1 MMERSTSLAARVPAR
16 LLPSAGGGSGAAS
29 SSYDSSTLGSSD
41 SMGSLDSEL
50 QGLQMAP
57 VSHKKYGRSACTPH
71 RGQPPAAAARGKPGS
86 SSSSSSSSS
95 SGGRC
100 LATTIALQA
109 DTAGQQS
116 APAEAH
122 PAAPVQRVGS
132 RRPSQAGSAGAAPAA
147 PLSSSAG
154 GACTTHSRSASL
166 DSYADEGFEAEEWD
180 AKEQASDE
188 KEMKGSQRATG
199 SSSAAGAAAASQG
212 KGGSARHGA
221 SRHGASS
228 PPSTSSTTKPPCRT
242 TFRLGYLSST
252 AATEGKRSGGGGG
265 GQASAPSS
273 RPGSASPATKHQQL
287 VAR

>member
-86 SSSSSSSSS
+86 SSSN
-95 SGGRC
+95 GGRC
-100 LATTIALQA
+100 LATTITLQA

-132 RRPSQAGSAGAAPAA
+132 RRPSQAGSA
-147 PLSSSAG
+147 
-154 GACTTHSRSASL
+154 
-166 DSYADEGFEAEEWD
+166 
-180 AKEQASDE
+180 
-188 KEMKGSQRATG
+188 
-199 SSSAAGAAAASQG
+199 
-212 KGGSARHGA
+212 
-221 SRHGASS
+221 
-228 PPSTSSTTKPPCRT
+228 
-242 TFRLGYLSST
+242 
-252 AATEGKRSGGGGG
+252 
-265 GQASAPSS
+265 
-273 RPGSASPATKHQQL
+273 
-287 VAR
+287 